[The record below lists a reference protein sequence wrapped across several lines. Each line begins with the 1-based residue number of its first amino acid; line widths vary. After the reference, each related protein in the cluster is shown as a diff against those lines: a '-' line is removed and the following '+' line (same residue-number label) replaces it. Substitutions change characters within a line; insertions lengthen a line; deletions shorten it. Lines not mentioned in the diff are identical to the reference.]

1 MKPDQIYRMII
12 EFVYRE
18 TYSSRQDITFN
29 AISNCSEVVELGQG
43 QTRLLESK
51 YTNVETGEQMH
62 SSPHVVQL
70 IFPWKRG
77 PSRE

>member
-1 MKPDQIYRMII
+1 MII

-43 QTRLLESK
+43 QTRLLEPK
-51 YTNVETGEQMH
+51 YTLRT
-62 SSPHVVQL
+62 
-70 IFPWKRG
+70 WKQASKCIARHM
-77 PSRE
+77 SCS